1 MSKKKFRGLIEEIDH
16 LQKRL
21 DLLQMR
27 RPAQFPKWTRKD
39 QISLMS
45 LLEILKQE
53 NMLPDVPIV
62 EDEE

>member
-1 MSKKKFRGLIEEIDH
+1 MNKKKFRGLIEEIDH
-16 LQKRL
+16 
-21 DLLQMR
+21 LQMR